1 MKSKNGVTMIS
12 LMLTLAI
19 MMILTVLGATFGA
32 DAIKQTK
39 DNKLV
44 SELEM
49 VQHAVLEQYTKY
61 QVVKD
66 VSLLVGNKMT
76 KQEVESIA
84 QNLGIGLAIIPDT
97 YSNKDYYKLDK
108 ASLLELGINNS
119 EDEYIV
125 NYVSGEVINITKHTT
140 SDNKVLYVKATN
152 TFQ

>member
-1 MKSKNGVTMIS
+1 MKSKKGITMI
-12 LMLTLAI
+12 TLAI
-19 MMILTVLGATFGA
+19 TLAVLMILTSIGLTFGT

-44 SELEM
+44 SELQM

-61 QVVKD
+61 QAVKD

-76 KQEVESIA
+76 NQEVELIA

-119 EDEYIV
+119 EDEYII
-125 NYVSGEVINITKHTT
+125 NYVSGEVINITKQTT

-152 TFQ
+152 TF